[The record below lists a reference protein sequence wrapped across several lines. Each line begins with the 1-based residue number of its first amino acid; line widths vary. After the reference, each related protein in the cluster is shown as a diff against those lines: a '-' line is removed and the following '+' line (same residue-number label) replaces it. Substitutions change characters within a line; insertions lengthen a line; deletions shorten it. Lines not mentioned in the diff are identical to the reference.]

1 MSSFCRYRV
10 KKPRKATA
18 LLRFFLVPTKI
29 WHFKTAKHPKSF
41 SFRIIGC
48 FFDAP
53 ILLVLQGEKRPKM
66 GKIKFLG
73 RVHPALLSLRL
84 IYSKKQLVILFSA
97 FCGPDFFTTPYKMNP
112 LGKNLPEGASVWGKN
127 FNYMKLYRLHYLQ
140 SCAFVN
146 TRRRL
151 TA

>member
-48 FFDAP
+48 FCDAP

-84 IYSKKQLVILFSA
+84 IYSKKHQLSFFCFLRSGLFLQPPKTVFNTEKALKRSIKTLSNHLQAPLQGLQA
-97 FCGPDFFTTPYKMNP
+97 F
-112 LGKNLPEGASVWGKN
+112 LPFALT
-127 FNYMKLYRLHYLQ
+127 FH
-140 SCAFVN
+140 
-146 TRRRL
+146 RRL
-151 TA
+151 CTD